1 MGSVILGSVLWYK
14 YKRRRTEEIKA
25 SVSTEFGFDN
35 PTYERNENHLKEE
48 SIQLDDNLWN
58 TEGGEWHPG
67 IQEYTSLDDE
77 YLHDAIL
84 HPPVAPAPGIARQAI
99 VINVTLC
106 PYKGEWTKCIQ
117 ANHTEIF

>member
-1 MGSVILGSVLWYK
+1 MGSVILGSVLWCK
-14 YKRRRTEEIKA
+14 YKRCKTEKSKPS

-35 PTYERNENHLKEE
+35 PAYERNENHLKEE

-99 VINVTLC
+99 VINVTSC
-106 PYKGEWTKCIQ
+106 PYKGE
-117 ANHTEIF
+117 